1 MKRML
6 STERI
11 NAHSW
16 WISVFEPLPHERQDL
31 IQKYEVTKELL
42 DYAIDPYEKARVE
55 VDPDAGVT
63 LLIFDVYVPTHAV
76 TSPQTAPIGIMLTNN
91 NLITFTNAKTNFV
104 NGIIANQLKRLQN
117 RDAVVEKLNLVLAVL
132 YRLST
137 DYFGPLRRVD
147 QKRQQIQQ
155 SLQARTGRKA
165 ITEFM
170 EIETGLVYMLTS
182 LKGNVSLLE
191 EFKRRMKPLMSTRQS
206 NDLDDVIVEAQQ
218 GLEMAQMTSD
228 VSARVSNA
236 YSKVLDSDLNQT
248 MKFLTIY
255 SILLSIPTIVA
266 GFYGENV
273 ALPLANKSYS
283 WIITIVIAIL
293 LMILCA
299 VFLIRKNWW
308 K

>member
-1 MKRML
+1 ML
-6 STERI
+6 TTEQI
-11 NAHSW
+11 NDHSK
-16 WISVFEPLPHERQDL
+16 WISIFEPLPHERLDL
-31 IQKYEVTKELL
+31 IEKYEVTQELL

-55 VDPDAGVT
+55 IDPDAGVT

-76 TSPQTAPIGIMLTNN
+76 TVPQTAPIGIMLTANN
-91 NLITFTNAKTNFV
+91 IITFTNAKTNFV
-104 NGIIANQLKRLQN
+104 NGIIANQLQLLKKHEEN
-117 RDAVVEKLNLVLAVL
+117 GDKLNLVFPVL

-137 DYFGPLRRVD
+137 DYFGPLRRAD
-147 QKRQQIQQ
+147 QQRQEIQRN
-155 SLQARTGRKA
+155 LQRRTGRQA
-165 ITEFM
+165 ITQFM
-170 EIETGLVYMLTS
+170 EIETGLVYILTS

-191 EFKRRMKPLMSTRQS
+191 EFKRRFGNHITTKQY

-248 MKFLTIY
+248 MKYLTIY
-255 SILLSIPTIVA
+255 SIVLSIPTIVS

-273 ALPLANKSYS
+273 KLPLANGTYS
-283 WIITIVIAIL
+283 WVFTIFITIV
-293 LMILCA
+293 LMLACVI
-299 VFLIRKNWW
+299 FLINRHWW

>member
-1 MKRML
+1 ML
-6 STERI
+6 TTEQI
-11 NAHSW
+11 NDHSK
-16 WISVFEPLPHERQDL
+16 WISIFEPLPHERLDL
-31 IQKYEVTKELL
+31 IEKYEVTQELL

-55 VDPDAGVT
+55 IDPDAGVT

-76 TSPQTAPIGIMLTNN
+76 TAPQTAPIGIILTANN
-91 NLITFTNAKTNFV
+91 IITFTNAKTNFV
-104 NGIIANQLKRLQN
+104 NGIIANQLQLLKKHEEN
-117 RDAVVEKLNLVLAVL
+117 GDKLNLVFPVL

-137 DYFGPLRRVD
+137 DYFGPLRRAD
-147 QKRQQIQQ
+147 QQRQEIQRN
-155 SLQARTGRKA
+155 LQRRTGRQA
-165 ITEFM
+165 ITQFM
-170 EIETGLVYMLTS
+170 EIETGLVYILTS

-191 EFKRRMKPLMSTRQS
+191 EFKRRFGNHITTKQY

-248 MKFLTIY
+248 MKYLTIY
-255 SILLSIPTIVA
+255 SIVLSIPTIVS

-273 ALPLANKSYS
+273 KLPLANGTYS
-283 WIITIVIAIL
+283 WVFTIFITIV
-293 LMILCA
+293 LMLACVI
-299 VFLIRKNWW
+299 FLINRHWW

>member
-1 MKRML
+1 ML
-6 STERI
+6 STEKI
-11 NAHSW
+11 NDHSW
-16 WISVFEPLPHERQDL
+16 WISVFEPLPRERAAL
-31 IQKYEVTKELL
+31 IEKYEVTQELL

-76 TSPQTAPIGIMLTNN
+76 TAPQTAPIGIMLTTNN
-91 NLITFTNAKTNFV
+91 IITFTNAKTNFV
-104 NGIIANQLKRLQN
+104 NGIIANQLRILQKRGPVT
-117 RDAVVEKLNLVLAVL
+117 DKLDLVFPVL

-137 DYFGPLRRVD
+137 TYFGPLRRVD
-147 QKRQQIQQ
+147 QQRQQIQQ
-155 SLQARTGRKA
+155 NLQKRTGRKA

-170 EIETGLVYMLTS
+170 EIETGLVYILTS
-182 LKGNVSLLE
+182 LKGNVSLLA
-191 EFKRRMKPLMSTRQS
+191 EFKRRLTGKMSTRQS

-228 VSARVSNA
+228 VSERVSNA

-248 MKFLTIY
+248 MKYLTIY
-255 SILLSIPTIVA
+255 SIVLSIPTIVG

-273 ALPLANKSYS
+273 KLPLANWDYS
-283 WIITIVIAIL
+283 WLITIGITIV
-293 LMILCA
+293 LMVACVI
-299 VFLIRKNWW
+299 FLINRRWW

>member
-1 MKRML
+1 ML
-6 STERI
+6 TTEQI
-11 NAHSW
+11 NDHSK
-16 WISVFEPLPHERQDL
+16 WISIFEPLPHERLDL
-31 IQKYEVTKELL
+31 IEKYEVTQELL

-55 VDPDAGVT
+55 IDPDAGVT

-76 TSPQTAPIGIMLTNN
+76 TAPQTAPIGIMLTANN
-91 NLITFTNAKTNFV
+91 IITFTNAKTNFV
-104 NGIIANQLKRLQN
+104 NGIIANQLQLLKKHEEN
-117 RDAVVEKLNLVLAVL
+117 GDKLNLVFPVL

-137 DYFGPLRRVD
+137 DYFGPLRRAD
-147 QKRQQIQQ
+147 QQRQEIQRN
-155 SLQARTGRKA
+155 LQRRTGRQA
-165 ITEFM
+165 ITQFM
-170 EIETGLVYMLTS
+170 EIETGLVYILTS

-191 EFKRRMKPLMSTRQS
+191 EFKRGFGNHITTKQY

-248 MKFLTIY
+248 MKYLTIY
-255 SILLSIPTIVA
+255 SIVLSIPTIVS

-273 ALPLANKSYS
+273 KLPLANGTYS
-283 WIITIVIAIL
+283 WVFTIFITIV
-293 LMILCA
+293 LMLACVI
-299 VFLIRKNWW
+299 FLINRHWW

>member
-1 MKRML
+1 ML
-6 STERI
+6 STEKI
-11 NAHSW
+11 NTHSW

-63 LLIFDVYVPTHAV
+63 LLIFDVYVPTHEV
-76 TSPQTAPIGIMLTNN
+76 TAPQTAPIGLMITNN

-117 RDAVVEKLNLVLAVL
+117 HDTVVEKLNLVLAVL

-147 QKRQQIQQ
+147 QKRQQIQR

-191 EFKRRMKPLMSTRQS
+191 EFKRRMNPIMSARQK

-236 YSKVLDSDLNQT
+236 YSKVLDSDLNHT

-255 SILLSIPTIVA
+255 SILLSIPTIVG

-283 WIITIVIAIL
+283 WIITIVISLIL
-293 LMILCA
+293 MFLCA
-299 VFLIRKNWW
+299 IFLIKKDWW

>member
-1 MKRML
+1 ML
-6 STERI
+6 TTEQI
-11 NAHSW
+11 NDHSK
-16 WISVFEPLPHERQDL
+16 WISIFEPLPHERLDL
-31 IQKYEVTKELL
+31 IEKYEVTQELL

-55 VDPDAGVT
+55 INPDAGVT

-76 TSPQTAPIGIMLTNN
+76 TAPQTAPIGIMLTANN
-91 NLITFTNAKTNFV
+91 IITFTNAKTNFV
-104 NGIIANQLKRLQN
+104 NGIIANQLQLLKKHEEN
-117 RDAVVEKLNLVLAVL
+117 GDKLNLVFPVL

-137 DYFGPLRRVD
+137 DYFGPLRRAD
-147 QKRQQIQQ
+147 QQRQEIQRN
-155 SLQARTGRKA
+155 LQRRTGRQA
-165 ITEFM
+165 ITQFM
-170 EIETGLVYMLTS
+170 EIETGLVYILTS

-191 EFKRRMKPLMSTRQS
+191 EFKRRFGNHITTKQY

-248 MKFLTIY
+248 MKYLTIY
-255 SILLSIPTIVA
+255 SIVLSIPTIVS

-273 ALPLANKSYS
+273 KLPLANGTYS
-283 WIITIVIAIL
+283 WVFTIFITIV
-293 LMILCA
+293 LMLACVI
-299 VFLIRKNWW
+299 FLINRHWW

>member
-1 MKRML
+1 ML
-6 STERI
+6 TTEQI
-11 NAHSW
+11 NDHSK
-16 WISVFEPLPHERQDL
+16 WISIFEPLPHERLDL
-31 IQKYEVTKELL
+31 IEKYEVTQELL

-55 VDPDAGVT
+55 IDPDAGVT

-76 TSPQTAPIGIMLTNN
+76 TAPQTAPIGIMLTANN
-91 NLITFTNAKTNFV
+91 IITFTNAKTNFV
-104 NGIIANQLKRLQN
+104 NGIIANQLQLLKKHEEN
-117 RDAVVEKLNLVLAVL
+117 GDKLNLVFPVL

-137 DYFGPLRRVD
+137 DYFGPLRRAD
-147 QKRQQIQQ
+147 QQRQEIQRN
-155 SLQARTGRKA
+155 LQRRTGRQA
-165 ITEFM
+165 ITQFM
-170 EIETGLVYMLTS
+170 EIETGLVYILTS

-191 EFKRRMKPLMSTRQS
+191 EFKRRFGNHITTKQY

-248 MKFLTIY
+248 MKYLTIY
-255 SILLSIPTIVA
+255 SIVLSIPTIVS

-273 ALPLANKSYS
+273 KLPLANGTYS
-283 WIITIVIAIL
+283 WVFTIFITIV
-293 LMILCA
+293 LMLACVI
-299 VFLIRKNWW
+299 FLINHHWW

>member
-1 MKRML
+1 M
-6 STERI
+6 
-11 NAHSW
+11 
-16 WISVFEPLPHERQDL
+16 FEPLPHERQDL

-63 LLIFDVYVPTHAV
+63 LLIFDVYVPTHEV
-76 TSPQTAPIGIMLTNN
+76 TAPQTAPIGIMLTNN

-104 NGIIANQLKRLQN
+104 NGTIANQLKRLQN
-117 RDAVVEKLNLVLAVL
+117 RDTVVEKLNLVLAVL

-147 QKRQQIQQ
+147 QKRQQIQR
-155 SLQARTGRKA
+155 SLQVRTGRKA

-191 EFKRRMKPLMSTRQS
+191 EFERRMNPIMSTRQR

-299 VFLIRKNWW
+299 VFLIRKDWW

>member
-1 MKRML
+1 ML
-6 STERI
+6 ITEQI
-11 NAHSW
+11 NDHSK
-16 WISVFEPLPHERQDL
+16 WISIFEPLPHERLDL
-31 IQKYEVTKELL
+31 IEKYEVTQELL

-55 VDPDAGVT
+55 IDPDAGVT

-76 TSPQTAPIGIMLTNN
+76 TAPQTAPIGIMLTANN
-91 NLITFTNAKTNFV
+91 IITFTNAKTNFV
-104 NGIIANQLKRLQN
+104 NGIIANQLQLLKKHEEN
-117 RDAVVEKLNLVLAVL
+117 GDKLNLVFPVL

-137 DYFGPLRRVD
+137 DYFGPLRRAD
-147 QKRQQIQQ
+147 QQRQEIQRN
-155 SLQARTGRKA
+155 LQRRTGRQA
-165 ITEFM
+165 ITQFM
-170 EIETGLVYMLTS
+170 EIETGLVYILTS

-191 EFKRRMKPLMSTRQS
+191 EFKRRFGNHITTKQY

-248 MKFLTIY
+248 MKYLTIY
-255 SILLSIPTIVA
+255 SIVLSIPTIVS

-273 ALPLANKSYS
+273 KLPLANGTYS
-283 WIITIVIAIL
+283 WVFTIFITIV
-293 LMILCA
+293 LMLACVI
-299 VFLIRKNWW
+299 FLINRHWW

>member
-1 MKRML
+1 ML
-6 STERI
+6 TTEQI
-11 NAHSW
+11 NDHSK
-16 WISVFEPLPHERQDL
+16 WISIFEPLPHERLDL
-31 IQKYEVTKELL
+31 IEKYEVTQELL

-55 VDPDAGVT
+55 IDPDAGVT

-76 TSPQTAPIGIMLTNN
+76 TAPQTAPIGIMLTANN
-91 NLITFTNAKTNFV
+91 IITFTNAKTNFV
-104 NGIIANQLKRLQN
+104 NGIIANQLQLLKKHEEN
-117 RDAVVEKLNLVLAVL
+117 GDKLNLVFPVL

-137 DYFGPLRRVD
+137 DYFGPLRRAD
-147 QKRQQIQQ
+147 QQRQEIQRN
-155 SLQARTGRKA
+155 LQRRTGRQA
-165 ITEFM
+165 ITQFM
-170 EIETGLVYMLTS
+170 EIETGLVYILTS

-191 EFKRRMKPLMSTRQS
+191 EFKRRFGNHITTKQY

-248 MKFLTIY
+248 MKYLTIY
-255 SILLSIPTIVA
+255 SIVLSIPTIVS

-273 ALPLANKSYS
+273 KLPLANGTYS
-283 WIITIVIAIL
+283 WVFTIFITIV
-293 LMILCA
+293 LMLACVI
-299 VFLIRKNWW
+299 FLMNRHWW

>member
-1 MKRML
+1 ML
-6 STERI
+6 TTEQI
-11 NAHSW
+11 NDHSK
-16 WISVFEPLPHERQDL
+16 WISIFEPLPHERLDL
-31 IQKYEVTKELL
+31 IEKYEVTQELL

-55 VDPDAGVT
+55 IDPDAGVT

-76 TSPQTAPIGIMLTNN
+76 TAPQTAPIGIMLTANN
-91 NLITFTNAKTNFV
+91 IITFTNAKTNFV
-104 NGIIANQLKRLQN
+104 NGIIANQLQLLKKHGEN
-117 RDAVVEKLNLVLAVL
+117 DDNLNLVFPVL

-137 DYFGPLRRVD
+137 DYFGPLRRAD
-147 QKRQQIQQ
+147 QQRQEIQQ
-155 SLQARTGRKA
+155 NLQRRTGRQA
-165 ITEFM
+165 ITQFM
-170 EIETGLVYMLTS
+170 EIETGLVYILTS

-191 EFKRRMKPLMSTRQS
+191 EFKRRFGNHITTKQY

-248 MKFLTIY
+248 MKYLTIY
-255 SILLSIPTIVA
+255 SIVLSIPTIVS

-273 ALPLANKSYS
+273 KLPLANGTYS
-283 WIITIVIAIL
+283 WVFTIFITIV
-293 LMILCA
+293 LMLACVI
-299 VFLIRKNWW
+299 FLINRHWW

>member
-1 MKRML
+1 ML
-6 STERI
+6 TIEQI
-11 NAHSW
+11 NDHSK
-16 WISVFEPLPHERQDL
+16 WISIFEPLPHERLDL
-31 IQKYEVTKELL
+31 IEKYEVTQELL

-55 VDPDAGVT
+55 IDPDAGVT

-76 TSPQTAPIGIMLTNN
+76 TAPQTAPIGIMLTANN
-91 NLITFTNAKTNFV
+91 IITFTNAKTNFV
-104 NGIIANQLKRLQN
+104 NGIIANQLQLLKKHGEN
-117 RDAVVEKLNLVLAVL
+117 DDKLNLVFPIL

-137 DYFGPLRRVD
+137 DYFGPLRSAD
-147 QKRQQIQQ
+147 QQRQEIQRN
-155 SLQARTGRKA
+155 LQLRTGRQA
-165 ITEFM
+165 ITQFT
-170 EIETGLVYMLTS
+170 EIETGLVYILTS

-191 EFKRRMKPLMSTRQS
+191 EFKRRFGNHITTKQY

-248 MKFLTIY
+248 MKYLTIY
-255 SILLSIPTIVA
+255 SIVLSIPTIVS

-273 ALPLANKSYS
+273 KLPLANGDYS
-283 WIITIVIAIL
+283 WVFTIFITIV
-293 LMILCA
+293 LMLACVI
-299 VFLIRKNWW
+299 FLINRHWW

>member
-1 MKRML
+1 ML
-6 STERI
+6 TTEQI
-11 NAHSW
+11 NDHSK
-16 WISVFEPLPHERQDL
+16 WISIFEPLPHERLDL
-31 IQKYEVTKELL
+31 IEKYEVTQELL

-55 VDPDAGVT
+55 IDPDAGVT

-76 TSPQTAPIGIMLTNN
+76 TAPQTAPIGIMLTANN
-91 NLITFTNAKTNFV
+91 IITFTNAKTNFV
-104 NGIIANQLKRLQN
+104 NGIIANQLQLLKKH
-117 RDAVVEKLNLVLAVL
+117 VENDDKLNLVFPVL

-137 DYFGPLRRVD
+137 DYFGPLRRAD
-147 QKRQQIQQ
+147 QQRQEIQRN
-155 SLQARTGRKA
+155 LQRRTGPQA
-165 ITEFM
+165 ITQFM
-170 EIETGLVYMLTS
+170 EIETGLVYILTS

-191 EFKRRMKPLMSTRQS
+191 EFKRRFGNHITTKQY

-248 MKFLTIY
+248 MKYLTIY
-255 SILLSIPTIVA
+255 SIVLSIPTIVS

-273 ALPLANKSYS
+273 KLPLANGTYS
-283 WIITIVIAIL
+283 WVFTIFITIV
-293 LMILCA
+293 LMLACVI
-299 VFLIRKNWW
+299 FLINRHWW

>member
-1 MKRML
+1 ML
-6 STERI
+6 TTEQI
-11 NAHSW
+11 NDHSK
-16 WISVFEPLPHERQDL
+16 WISIFEPLPHERLDL
-31 IQKYEVTKELL
+31 IEKYEVTQELL

-76 TSPQTAPIGIMLTNN
+76 TAPQTAPIGIMLTANN
-91 NLITFTNAKTNFV
+91 IITFTNAKTNFV
-104 NGIIANQLKRLQN
+104 NGIIANQLRLLKKHGAN
-117 RDAVVEKLNLVLAVL
+117 DDKLNLVFPVL

-147 QKRQQIQQ
+147 QQRQQIQRNIQ
-155 SLQARTGRKA
+155 RRTGRQA

-191 EFKRRMKPLMSTRQS
+191 EFKRRFGNHITTKQY

-248 MKFLTIY
+248 MKYLTIY
-255 SILLSIPTIVA
+255 SIVLSIPTIVA

-273 ALPLANKSYS
+273 KLPLANSNYS
-283 WIITIVIAIL
+283 WVITLLIMVI
-293 LMILCA
+293 LMLACI
-299 VFLIRKNWW
+299 VFLINRHWW

>member
-1 MKRML
+1 ML
-6 STERI
+6 TTEQI
-11 NAHSW
+11 NDHSK
-16 WISVFEPLPHERQDL
+16 WISIFEPLPHERLDL
-31 IQKYEVTKELL
+31 IEKYEVTQELL

-55 VDPDAGVT
+55 IDPDAGVT

-76 TSPQTAPIGIMLTNN
+76 TAPQTAPIGIMLTANN
-91 NLITFTNAKTNFV
+91 IITFTNAKTNFV
-104 NGIIANQLKRLQN
+104 NGIIANQLQLLKKHGEN
-117 RDAVVEKLNLVLAVL
+117 GDKLNLVFPVL

-137 DYFGPLRRVD
+137 DYFGPLRRAD
-147 QKRQQIQQ
+147 QQRQEIQRN
-155 SLQARTGRKA
+155 LQRRTGRQA
-165 ITEFM
+165 ITQFM
-170 EIETGLVYMLTS
+170 EIETGLVYILTS

-191 EFKRRMKPLMSTRQS
+191 EFKRRFGNHITTKQY

-248 MKFLTIY
+248 MKYLTIY
-255 SILLSIPTIVA
+255 SIVLSIPTIVS

-273 ALPLANKSYS
+273 KLPLANGTYS
-283 WIITIVIAIL
+283 WVFTIFITIV
-293 LMILCA
+293 LMLACVI
-299 VFLIRKNWW
+299 FLINRHWW

>member
-1 MKRML
+1 ML
-6 STERI
+6 TTEQI
-11 NAHSW
+11 NDHSK
-16 WISVFEPLPHERQDL
+16 WISIFEPLPHERLDL
-31 IQKYEVTKELL
+31 IEKYEVTQELL

-55 VDPDAGVT
+55 IDPDAGVT

-76 TSPQTAPIGIMLTNN
+76 TAPQTAPIGIMLTANN
-91 NLITFTNAKTNFV
+91 IITFTNAKTNFV
-104 NGIIANQLKRLQN
+104 NGIIANQLQLLKKHGEN
-117 RDAVVEKLNLVLAVL
+117 DDKLSLVFPVL

-137 DYFGPLRRVD
+137 DYFGPLRRAD
-147 QKRQQIQQ
+147 QQRQEIQRN
-155 SLQARTGRKA
+155 LQRRTGRQA
-165 ITEFM
+165 ITQFM
-170 EIETGLVYMLTS
+170 EIETGLVYILTS

-191 EFKRRMKPLMSTRQS
+191 EFKRRFGNHITTKQY

-248 MKFLTIY
+248 MKYLTIY
-255 SILLSIPTIVA
+255 SIVLSIPTIVS

-273 ALPLANKSYS
+273 KLPLANGTYS
-283 WIITIVIAIL
+283 WVFTIFITIV
-293 LMILCA
+293 LMLACVI
-299 VFLIRKNWW
+299 FLINRHWW

>member
-1 MKRML
+1 ML
-6 STERI
+6 TTEQI
-11 NAHSW
+11 NDHSK
-16 WISVFEPLPHERQDL
+16 WISIFEPLPHERLDL
-31 IQKYEVTKELL
+31 IEKYEVTQELL

-55 VDPDAGVT
+55 IDPDAGVT

-76 TSPQTAPIGIMLTNN
+76 TAPQTAPIGIMLTANN
-91 NLITFTNAKTNFV
+91 IITFTNAKTNFV
-104 NGIIANQLKRLQN
+104 NGIIANQLQLLKKHEEN
-117 RDAVVEKLNLVLAVL
+117 GDKLNLVFPVL

-137 DYFGPLRRVD
+137 DYFGPLRRAD
-147 QKRQQIQQ
+147 QQRQEIQRN
-155 SLQARTGRKA
+155 LQRRTGRQA
-165 ITEFM
+165 ITQFM
-170 EIETGLVYMLTS
+170 EIETGLVYILTS

-191 EFKRRMKPLMSTRQS
+191 EFKRRFGNHITTKQY

-248 MKFLTIY
+248 MKYLTIY
-255 SILLSIPTIVA
+255 SIVLSIPTIVS

-273 ALPLANKSYS
+273 KLPLANGIYS
-283 WIITIVIAIL
+283 WVFTIFITIV
-293 LMILCA
+293 LMLACVI
-299 VFLIRKNWW
+299 FLINRHWW

>member
-1 MKRML
+1 ML
-6 STERI
+6 TIEQI
-11 NAHSW
+11 NDHSK
-16 WISVFEPLPHERQDL
+16 WISIFEPLPHERLDL
-31 IQKYEVTKELL
+31 IEKYEVTQELL

-55 VDPDAGVT
+55 IDPDAGVT

-76 TSPQTAPIGIMLTNN
+76 TAPQTAPIGIMLTANN
-91 NLITFTNAKTNFV
+91 IITFTNAKTNFV
-104 NGIIANQLKRLQN
+104 NGIIANQLQLLKKHEEN
-117 RDAVVEKLNLVLAVL
+117 GDKLNLVFPVL

-137 DYFGPLRRVD
+137 DYFGPLRRAD
-147 QKRQQIQQ
+147 QQRQEIQRN
-155 SLQARTGRKA
+155 LQRRTGRQA
-165 ITEFM
+165 ITQFM
-170 EIETGLVYMLTS
+170 EIETGLVYILTS

-191 EFKRRMKPLMSTRQS
+191 EFKRRFGNHITTKQY

-248 MKFLTIY
+248 MKYLTIY
-255 SILLSIPTIVA
+255 SIVLSIPTIVS

-273 ALPLANKSYS
+273 KLPLANGTYS
-283 WIITIVIAIL
+283 WVFTIFITIV
-293 LMILCA
+293 LMLACVI
-299 VFLIRKNWW
+299 FLINRHWW

>member
-1 MKRML
+1 ML
-6 STERI
+6 TTEQI
-11 NAHSW
+11 NDHSK
-16 WISVFEPLPHERQDL
+16 WISVFEPLPHERLDL
-31 IQKYEVTKELL
+31 IEKYEVTQELL

-55 VDPDAGVT
+55 IDPDAGVT

-76 TSPQTAPIGIMLTNN
+76 TAPQTAPIGIMLTANN
-91 NLITFTNAKTNFV
+91 IITFTNAKTNFV
-104 NGIIANQLKRLQN
+104 NGIIANQLQLLKKHEEN
-117 RDAVVEKLNLVLAVL
+117 DDKLNLVFPVL

-137 DYFGPLRRVD
+137 DYFGPLRRAD
-147 QKRQQIQQ
+147 QQRQEIQRN
-155 SLQARTGRKA
+155 LQRRTGRQA
-165 ITEFM
+165 ITQFM
-170 EIETGLVYMLTS
+170 EIETGLVYILTS

-191 EFKRRMKPLMSTRQS
+191 EFKRRFGNHITTKQY

-248 MKFLTIY
+248 MKYLTIY
-255 SILLSIPTIVA
+255 SIVLSIPTIVS

-273 ALPLANKSYS
+273 KLPLANGTYS
-283 WIITIVIAIL
+283 WVFTIFITIV
-293 LMILCA
+293 LMLACVI
-299 VFLIRKNWW
+299 FLINRHWW

>member
-1 MKRML
+1 ML
-6 STERI
+6 TTEQI
-11 NAHSW
+11 NDHSK
-16 WISVFEPLPHERQDL
+16 WISIFEPLPHERLDL
-31 IQKYEVTKELL
+31 IEKYEVTQELL

-55 VDPDAGVT
+55 IDPDAGVT

-76 TSPQTAPIGIMLTNN
+76 TAPQTAPIGIMLTANN
-91 NLITFTNAKTNFV
+91 IITFTNAKTNFV
-104 NGIIANQLKRLQN
+104 NGIIANQLQLLKKHEEN
-117 RDAVVEKLNLVLAVL
+117 GDKLNLVFPVL

-137 DYFGPLRRVD
+137 DYFGPLRRAD
-147 QKRQQIQQ
+147 QQRQEIQRN
-155 SLQARTGRKA
+155 LQRRTGRQA
-165 ITEFM
+165 ITQFM
-170 EIETGLVYMLTS
+170 EIETGLVYILTS

-191 EFKRRMKPLMSTRQS
+191 EFKRRFGNHITTKQY

-248 MKFLTIY
+248 MKYLTIY
-255 SILLSIPTIVA
+255 SIVLSIPTIVS

-273 ALPLANKSYS
+273 KLPLANGTYS
-283 WIITIVIAIL
+283 WAFTIFITIV
-293 LMILCA
+293 LMLACVI
-299 VFLIRKNWW
+299 FLINRHWW

>member
-1 MKRML
+1 ML
-6 STERI
+6 TIEQI
-11 NAHSW
+11 NDHSK
-16 WISVFEPLPHERQDL
+16 WISIFEPLPHERLDL
-31 IQKYEVTKELL
+31 IEKYEVTQELL

-55 VDPDAGVT
+55 IDPDAGVT

-76 TSPQTAPIGIMLTNN
+76 TAPQTAPIGIMLTANN
-91 NLITFTNAKTNFV
+91 IITFTNAKTNFV
-104 NGIIANQLKRLQN
+104 NGIIANQLQLLKKHEEN
-117 RDAVVEKLNLVLAVL
+117 GDKLNLVFPVL

-137 DYFGPLRRVD
+137 DYFGPLRRAD
-147 QKRQQIQQ
+147 QQRQEIQRN
-155 SLQARTGRKA
+155 LQRRTGRQA
-165 ITEFM
+165 ITQFM
-170 EIETGLVYMLTS
+170 EIETGLVYILTS

-191 EFKRRMKPLMSTRQS
+191 EFKRRFGNHITTKQY

-248 MKFLTIY
+248 MKYLTIY
-255 SILLSIPTIVA
+255 SIVLSIPTIVS

-273 ALPLANKSYS
+273 KLPLANGTYS
-283 WIITIVIAIL
+283 WVFTIFITIV
-293 LMILCA
+293 LMLVCVI
-299 VFLIRKNWW
+299 FLINRHWW

>member
-1 MKRML
+1 ML
-6 STERI
+6 TTEQI
-11 NAHSW
+11 NDHSK
-16 WISVFEPLPHERQDL
+16 WISIFEPLPHERLDL
-31 IQKYEVTKELL
+31 IEKYEVTQELL

-55 VDPDAGVT
+55 IDPDAGVT

-76 TSPQTAPIGIMLTNN
+76 TAPQTAPIGIMLTANN
-91 NLITFTNAKTNFV
+91 IITFTNAKTNFV
-104 NGIIANQLKRLQN
+104 NGIIANQLQLLKKHEEN
-117 RDAVVEKLNLVLAVL
+117 GDKLNLVFPVL

-137 DYFGPLRRVD
+137 DYFGPLRRAD
-147 QKRQQIQQ
+147 QQRQEIQRN
-155 SLQARTGRKA
+155 LQRRTGRQA
-165 ITEFM
+165 ITQFM
-170 EIETGLVYMLTS
+170 EIETGLVYILTS

-191 EFKRRMKPLMSTRQS
+191 EFKRRFGNHITTKQY

-248 MKFLTIY
+248 MKYLTIY
-255 SILLSIPTIVA
+255 SIVLSIPTIVS

-273 ALPLANKSYS
+273 KLPLANGTYS
-283 WIITIVIAIL
+283 WVFITIV
-293 LMILCA
+293 LMLACVI
-299 VFLIRKNWW
+299 FLINRHWW

>member
-1 MKRML
+1 ML
-6 STERI
+6 TTEQI
-11 NAHSW
+11 NDHSK
-16 WISVFEPLPHERQDL
+16 WISIFEPLPHERLDL
-31 IQKYEVTKELL
+31 IKKYEVTQELL

-55 VDPDAGVT
+55 IDPDAGVT

-76 TSPQTAPIGIMLTNN
+76 TAPQTAPIGIMLTANN
-91 NLITFTNAKTNFV
+91 IITFTNAKTNFV
-104 NGIIANQLKRLQN
+104 NGIIANQLQLLKKHEEN
-117 RDAVVEKLNLVLAVL
+117 GDKLNLVFPVL

-137 DYFGPLRRVD
+137 DYFGPLRRAD
-147 QKRQQIQQ
+147 QQRQEIQRN
-155 SLQARTGRKA
+155 LQRRTGRQA
-165 ITEFM
+165 ITQFM
-170 EIETGLVYMLTS
+170 EIETGLVYILTS

-191 EFKRRMKPLMSTRQS
+191 EFKRRFGNHITTKQY

-248 MKFLTIY
+248 MKYLTIY
-255 SILLSIPTIVA
+255 SIVLSIPTIVS

-273 ALPLANKSYS
+273 KLPLANGTYS
-283 WIITIVIAIL
+283 WVFTIFITIV
-293 LMILCA
+293 LMLACVI
-299 VFLIRKNWW
+299 FLINRHWW